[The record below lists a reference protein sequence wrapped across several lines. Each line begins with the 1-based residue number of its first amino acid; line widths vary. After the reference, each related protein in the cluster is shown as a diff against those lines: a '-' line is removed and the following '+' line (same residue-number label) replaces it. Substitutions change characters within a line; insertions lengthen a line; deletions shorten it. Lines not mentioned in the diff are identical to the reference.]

1 MYWYLS
7 WALSRKKMFTRRVW
21 TSQHDCNRAT
31 VWIWMAG
38 RLIFWAR
45 KSHALH
51 DVRTIKGP
59 AYKNDQVGGEIV
71 SSDEEDDDEDE
82 DILST
87 VRRRLGR
94 FKKKKRPWTKV
105 DGEKLVLLYGRWRG
119 LPEAT
124 RAELIVTDQ
133 RSTFSF
139 SAADSSSCRKRGCR
153 IEP

>member
-1 MYWYLS
+1 MNFHLI
-7 WALSRKKMFTRRVW
+7 V
-21 TSQHDCNRAT
+21 SQ
-31 VWIWMAG
+31 
-38 RLIFWAR
+38 
-45 KSHALH
+45 
-51 DVRTIKGP
+51 
-59 AYKNDQVGGEIV
+59 NDQLLNQLLLLPQ
-71 SSDEEDDDEDE
+71 DE

-133 RSTFSF
+133 RSTFHF
-139 SAADSSSCRKRGCR
+139 RPPLARFVG
-153 IEP
+153 

>member
-1 MYWYLS
+1 MIS
-7 WALSRKKMFTRRVW
+7 
-21 TSQHDCNRAT
+21 C
-31 VWIWMAG
+31 
-38 RLIFWAR
+38 
-45 KSHALH
+45 
-51 DVRTIKGP
+51 
-59 AYKNDQVGGEIV
+59 
-71 SSDEEDDDEDE
+71 SSNSCCLRQDE

-133 RSTFSF
+133 RSAFPF
-139 SAADSSSCRKRGCR
+139 RPPIALLV
-153 IEP
+153 E